1 MFVWC
6 VHGFRVAAL
15 ALAIFFL
22 QIFVVQPHN
31 NNIGNKVSHKHPS
44 THPHHDGIQKFAHDP
59 DYVNHLR
66 QKYESKFESICPKFP
81 FVKDYQD
88 LLRNPSNK
96 YMIFM
101 YHEDDAPTE
110 QKGGLGDRLAGL
122 VTAIAW
128 AMRTRR
134 NFLLQGDMGLQTYF
148 KPRVTHPEL
157 KPEDFSWSNWSWSG
171 WKDEHRSAP
180 AVDMHCVN
188 PHQRNTPVC
197 ALDWQ
202 FYEKDKIIKYRS
214 NRTYLC
220 RWMAN
225 LPDLDRIQAELLATL
240 GINRETNLYEVAGCL
255 LRLVLHPTNELWLA
269 FEHLSATARLHE
281 VVSGTANH
289 VNDSGQKLTNIEISN
304 KPNKTFHSLQVGVHF
319 RCGDL
324 TGFDHI
330 EESKKKC
337 IASPNGTYNH
347 LAFMDDFSPD
357 SPLDIAKCASR
368 IMGNREATLYVAS
381 DNIISSKQI
390 TTFQSWPHVVQ
401 PTSACHIDF
410 HGVNNPSCGLHTL
423 VQWFFL
429 SQSDAIV
436 TQSLQRKSYST
447 TYDRPHVKARLQAG
461 YPESHAPV
469 SAFSRF
475 AIIYGL
481 AFANMSY
488 GIDCNPVNTTT
499 LGHYTH
505 GNWVCY
511 PLNFY

>member
-1 MFVWC
+1 MGLWLAVFLLVLE
-6 VHGFRVAAL
+6 VFHAIGSHEQSQHSSVPKHSTMNHGHS
-15 ALAIFFL
+15 IHHEG
-22 QIFVVQPHN
+22 VQ
-31 NNIGNKVSHKHPS
+31 KVK
-44 THPHHDGIQKFAHDP
+44 HDP
-59 DYVNHLR
+59 DFIKYLES
-66 QKYESKFESICPKFP
+66 KYEEKFQSICPKFP
-81 FVKDYQD
+81 FVRDYQE
-88 LLRNPSNK
+88 LLKNPSNQ

-134 NFLLQGDMGLQTYF
+134 NFLIQGDVGLKTYF
-148 KPRVTHPEL
+148 KPRVTHPDLSPDEY
-157 KPEDFSWSNWSWSG
+157 SWSNWTWSG
-171 WKDEHRSAP
+171 WKDQYRSAP
-180 AVDMHCVN
+180 AIDMHCVN

-225 LPDLDRIQAELLATL
+225 LPDLARIQGELFKSL
-240 GINRETNLYEVAGCL
+240 GITRETNLYEVAGCL
-255 LRLVLHPTNELWLA
+255 LRLVLHPTKELWLA
-269 FEHLSATARLHE
+269 FEHLSASARLRETGSPKNIH
-281 VVSGTANH
+281 SNLTAIASVH
-289 VNDSGQKLTNIEISN
+289 F
-304 KPNKTFHSLQVGVHF
+304 NKTFHSLQIGVHF

-337 IASPNGTYNH
+337 IARPNGTYSR
-347 LAFMDDFSPD
+347 LQFMDDFSPD

-390 TTFQSWPHVVQ
+390 TTYQSWPHVVQ

-429 SQSDAIV
+429 SQSDAII
-436 TQSLQRKSYST
+436 TQSLHRPSYST
-447 TYDRPHVKARLQAG
+447 TYDRAFVKARLQDG

>member
-1 MFVWC
+1 MVIVTFVLQLITNSHSHQQYSDHPN
-6 VHGFRVAAL
+6 VSNNKKHNREHGA
-15 ALAIFFL
+15 
-22 QIFVVQPHN
+22 
-31 NNIGNKVSHKHPS
+31 KYS
-44 THPHHDGIQKFAHDP
+44 HDP
-59 DYVNHLR
+59 GFIKYMED
-66 QKYESKFESICPKFP
+66 KYESKFQSICPKFP
-81 FVKDYQD
+81 FVQKYQE
-88 LLRNPSNK
+88 LLKTPSDQ

-101 YHEDDAPTE
+101 YHEDSAPTE

-128 AMRTRR
+128 AMRTKR
-134 NFLLQGDMGLQTYF
+134 NFILQGDIGLKTFF
-148 KPRVTHPEL
+148 KPRVSHPAL
-157 KPEDFSWSNWSWSG
+157 KPHDFSWANWTWSG
-171 WKDEHRSAP
+171 WKDQYDTAP

-197 ALDWQ
+197 SLDWQ

-225 LPDLDRIQAELLATL
+225 LPDLARIQEELFVSL
-240 GINRETNLYEVAGCL
+240 GITKETNLYEVAGCL
-255 LRLVLHPTNELWLA
+255 LRLVLHPTKELWLA
-269 FEHLSATARLHE
+269 YEQLSHSARLLE
-281 VVSGTANH
+281 SGAKSTTETSSFDH
-289 VNDSGQKLTNIEISN
+289 
-304 KPNKTFHSLQVGVHF
+304 KTHYALQVGVHF

-337 IASPNGTYNH
+337 IASPNGTYAR
-347 LAFMDDFSPD
+347 LQFMDDYSPD
-357 SPLDIAKCASR
+357 SPLDIAKCASK
-368 IMGNREATLYVAS
+368 IMGNKEATLYIAS
-381 DNIISSKQI
+381 DNIISAKQI
-390 TTFQSWPHVVQ
+390 TTFQSWSHVVQ

-410 HGVNNPSCGLHTL
+410 HGVNNPSCGQNTL
-423 VQWFFL
+423 VHWFFL

-436 TQSLQRKSYST
+436 TQSLRRPWYST
-447 TYDRPHVKARLQAG
+447 SYDRPFVKERLQSG

-505 GNWVCY
+505 GNWMCY